1 MKLFFEKVHFYLITL
16 NKVKLIALFILLNTL
31 NSFSFS
37 MLAYFVTGVGLR
49 NHSIST
55 MGAQDELLIAVVLA
69 PILETVIFQ
78 YALIESIRQKIKPL
92 YACFVSAT
100 AFALVHCYSVFYFL
114 FAFISGLIFA
124 YLYYLEKSVLKSF
137 LLVLCTHFLYN
148 LLVYLTKFL

>member
-1 MKLFFEKVHFYLITL
+1 MKLFFEKVHLYLISL
-16 NKVKLIALFILLNTL
+16 NKVKLIALFILLNIL

-37 MLAYFVTGVGLR
+37 MLAYFFTGVGLT
-49 NHSIST
+49 NHSIRT
-55 MGAQDELLIAVVLA
+55 MGAMDELLIAVVFA

-92 YACFVSAT
+92 YACFLSAT

-124 YLYYLEKSVLKSF
+124 YLYYLEKSILKSF
-137 LLVLCTHFLYN
+137 LLVLSAHFLYN
-148 LLVYLTKFL
+148 MLIYITKFL

>member
-16 NKVKLIALFILLNTL
+16 SKVKLIALFILLNTL

-137 LLVLCTHFLYN
+137 LLVLSTHFLYN